1 MGILLLFITL
11 GLLIPTMLLLL
22 YVMTTRRVGLYG
34 VWELAFAGERL
45 SRIYVA
51 MSCVTFGVALVSV
64 LLLLLQ
70 LTWLSGN

>member
-1 MGILLLFITL
+1 VGILLLFIAFV
-11 GLLIPTMLLLL
+11 LLIPTMLLLL
-22 YVMTTRRVGLYG
+22 YVMATRRVGLYG
-34 VWELAFAGERL
+34 VWELALAGERL

-70 LTWLSGN
+70 RTWLSGN